1 MLKIG
6 TQQARLFSLV
16 SVFPETDE
24 SVNENF
30 ASRGDLHDTASSE
43 GFCLA
48 GRLQFREAP
57 DVFPSMA
64 SPPSVNVA
72 RLTYLLVCEA
82 AGVAIAL
89 STKGTMFEVPMS
101 TGILGGLGVAALPN

>member
-1 MLKIG
+1 MG
-6 TQQARLFSLV
+6 
-16 SVFPETDE
+16 
-24 SVNENF
+24 
-30 ASRGDLHDTASSE
+30 
-43 GFCLA
+43 
-48 GRLQFREAP
+48 
-57 DVFPSMA
+57 

-101 TGILGGLGVAALPN
+101 TGILGGWAWRDCSSGSSR